1 MLDNCMTRR
10 GILFVVSGPS
20 GVGKG
25 TIRSALLAKMGDI
38 QVSISVTTRK
48 PRTGEDEGG
57 HYFFV
62 DEKEF
67 ERMVAEDE
75 FLEYARVYANMY
87 GTPKKFVLEKLQEG
101 QDVLLEID
109 IQGALQVKNKMPEG
123 VFIFILP
130 PNIEELAVRL
140 ASRGQDSQ
148 ESITRR
154 LAACKYEI
162 EQVRHYDY
170 AIINDRL
177 EEAVKK
183 LQAIITAERCRV
195 KNLNLGCDI
204 T

>member
-1 MLDNCMTRR
+1 
-10 GILFVVSGPS
+10 
-20 GVGKG
+20 
-25 TIRSALLAKMGDI
+25 MGDI

-48 PRTGEDEGG
+48 PRTGEVDGG

-75 FLEYARVYANMY
+75 FLEYARVYTNMY

-140 ASRGQDSQ
+140 ASRGK
-148 ESITRR
+148 TLR
-154 LAACKYEI
+154 K
-162 EQVRHYDY
+162 V
-170 AIINDRL
+170 
-177 EEAVKK
+177 
-183 LQAIITAERCRV
+183 LQGALLPANM
-195 KNLNLGCDI
+195 K
-204 T
+204 